1 MLDTP
6 HHDGS
11 LRYVST
17 LEPALGDTV
26 TVRLC
31 IPNGAAASSVWVRIS
46 RDGEPNHVVATI
58 DKRTEN
64 ETWWRADVVI
74 TNYVT
79 AYRFLLAG
87 PHRYVNQLGTF
98 GHEVPDHHDF
108 KLVSFTAP
116 PKWSSNSI
124 MYQVFPDRFA
134 RSPYA
139 ENRATPDWAT
149 SRRWDEQPTRDGA
162 LAMTEIFGGDLDGLA
177 SKAAHLKSLSVD
189 VVYCTPVFPAK
200 SNHRYDS
207 TTFDSVDPLLG
218 GDEALVRCV
227 AELKRH
233 GIRFLGDL
241 TTNHAG
247 NHHEW
252 FLAAQADVTSEEASY
267 FRFHKHP
274 DDYECWFDIPSLP
287 KLDFSSNS
295 LVRRLIDGPGSVVA
309 KYLNAPYSF
318 DGWRIDVAN
327 MTGRSGANDF
337 GHFVARTVRNT
348 MHGMN
353 PDAFVVAEH
362 AHDATGDLVGDGWYS
377 TMNYAGLTNP
387 LWCWLGGEGSTGEFF
402 GTPAVRPTYDGV
414 TARTIMDS
422 FASGVSWRTRT
433 HNMNLL
439 TSHDSV
445 RFRTIVG
452 GDTDRQIVGL
462 GVMIGMPGIPM
473 VFQGDEFGMTG
484 DHNHLT
490 RAPLPWDQSWRWDQ
504 RLLGAHRELLG
515 LRAASDAL
523 RNGGFRWVSVGAD
536 HLLWLRESEHE
547 RVLCLARR
555 AAGQAIS
562 IEARQLGLTPTSIS
576 SCLTNC
582 RDLGGARLTLP
593 GDGPAFHM
601 WRLGA

>member
-11 LRYVST
+11 QRYVST

-31 IPNGAAASSVWVRIS
+31 VPSAAAANSVWVRIT
-46 RDGEPNHVVATI
+46 RDGEPDHVVATV
-58 DKRTEN
+58 DAHN
-64 ETWWRADVVI
+64 DHETWWRADIRI
-74 TNYVT
+74 TNFVT
-79 AYRFLLAG
+79 GYRFLLAG

-108 KLVSFTAP
+108 RLVSFTAP
-116 PKWSSNSI
+116 PKWSSDSI

-134 RSPYA
+134 RSSA
-139 ENRATPDWAT
+139 ADSRAVPEWAT
-149 SRRWDEQPTRDGA
+149 ARRWDEQPARDGA
-162 LAMTEIFGGDLDGLA
+162 AAMTEIFGGDLDGLA
-177 SKAAHLKSLSVD
+177 SKAQHLKSLSVD

-200 SNHRYDS
+200 SNHRYDA
-207 TTFDSVDPLLG
+207 TTFDAVDPLLG

-247 NHHEW
+247 NHHDW
-252 FLAAQADVTSEEASY
+252 FLAAQADATSEEASY
-267 FRFHKHP
+267 FRFHQHP
-274 DDYECWFDIPSLP
+274 DEYECWFDIPSLP

-295 LVRRLIDGPGSVVA
+295 LTRRLIDGPNSVVA

-327 MTGRSGANDF
+327 MTGRSGADDF
-337 GHFVARTVRNT
+337 GHFVARTVRAT
-348 MHGMN
+348 MAAVN
-353 PDAFVVAEH
+353 PDTFVVAEH
-362 AHDATGDLVGDGWYS
+362 THDATGDLVGDGWYS

-402 GTPAVRPTYDGV
+402 GTPAVRPTYDGF

-473 VFQGDEFGMTG
+473 VFQGDEFGMAG

-490 RAPLPWDQSWRWDQ
+490 RAPLPWDQTWRWDQ
-504 RLLGAHRELLG
+504 RLLGAHRELLA
-515 LRAASDAL
+515 LRASSDAL

-536 HLLWLRESEHE
+536 HLLWLRESEQE

-555 AAGQAIS
+555 ASGQALS
-562 IEARQLGLTPTSIS
+562 IEARQLGLTPNSVS
-576 SCLTNC
+576 SCLTNG

-593 GDGPAFHM
+593 GDGPAFHV
-601 WRLGA
+601 WRLGS